1 MSATLATGSASN
13 GRAKEA
19 VGTPFDDLFDGVDD
33 LIKRVADVENPEIR
47 KIRARVHASMV
58 AAKGVAGVT
67 AANGVAA
74 ANGSAGRAE
83 RVRVAQIADHA
94 DDYLD
99 GYFRDYPGQAL
110 GVALL
115 LGLGVG
121 LIVSSRQ

>member
-1 MSATLATGSASN
+1 MSATLATGSAGN
-13 GRAKEA
+13 GRAEEA

-67 AANGVAA
+67 AANG
-74 ANGSAGRAE
+74 SAGPAE
-83 RVRVAQIADHA
+83 RVRMAH
-94 DDYLD
+94 
-99 GYFRDYPGQAL
+99 PGQAL

-115 LGLGVG
+115 VGLGVG

>member
-1 MSATLATGSASN
+1 MSATLATGSAGN

-19 VGTPFDDLFDGVDD
+19 VGTPFDELFNGVDD

-58 AAKGVAGVT
+58 AAKGVTAVTVAG
-67 AANGVAA
+67 G
-74 ANGSAGRAE
+74 ANGSPGPAE
-83 RVRVAQIADHA
+83 S
-94 DDYLD
+94 
-99 GYFRDYPGQAL
+99 YFRNYPGQAL

-115 LGLGVG
+115 VGLGVG